1 MATGSEVT
9 IQFVTEQGLCS
20 GCGTCSAACPAGS
33 ITVNENHCGLLVAEV
48 DQQKCTLCGICTR
61 ICPAIHPPPVPSE
74 PGTDPFAGRTMAC
87 YCGYAS
93 NSRLCGNGQSGGLTT
108 ALVSYLLERGGMDNA
123 LLTGDTADPLRP
135 GPVIAGAETDL
146 QPFQSSRYLPVSL
159 NSILD
164 KVDDFSKLV
173 CVGLGCHIAGLHNYI
188 SMNGR
193 GRGKP
198 LTIGL
203 FCDSVMSNRAVAA
216 ITGRLGEKSSD
227 ISHFRFKDKRYGAFP
242 GNSVVKFSGGG
253 IEEVP
258 GYRRVFM
265 KNLLKPPYCYMC
277 FDKLNVLADISVGDA
292 WGLGKEKLGST
303 VVVCR
308 TGRGNDIVEN
318 AAATGYVRIDPV
330 SCSKIVAG
338 QNIASRKAVWY
349 TSLAIWKE
357 KGRHVP
363 DYGLDIPSEFKK
375 GRKAQRRFERSL
387 KLFSAS
393 TAAGFDRRLSLLMKK
408 EFVPFVVRETAGR
421 LLNMAL
427 SLKGKTVS
435 G

>member
-1 MATGSEVT
+1 MAAGSEVT

-48 DQQKCTLCGICTR
+48 DQQKCTLCGICTS

-74 PGTDPFAGRTMAC
+74 PGADPFPGRSIAC
-87 YCGYAS
+87 YCGYAC

-108 ALVSYLLERGGMDNA
+108 ALVSYLLEMGGMDTA
-123 LLTGDTADPLRP
+123 LLTGDTADPSRP
-135 GPVIAGAETDL
+135 GPVLAGAETDL
-146 QPFQSSRYLPVSL
+146 QKFQSSRYLPVSL
-159 NSILD
+159 NSLLD
-164 KVDDFSKLV
+164 RVDDLSKLV
-173 CVGLGCHIAGLHNYI
+173 YVGLGCHIAGLQNYL
-188 SMNGR
+188 SRNGG

-203 FCDSVMSNRAVAA
+203 FCDSVMSYKAVDT
-216 ITGRLGEKSSD
+216 ITGRLGRKFQD

-253 IEEVP
+253 TEEVP
-258 GYRRVFM
+258 GFWRVLL
-265 KNLLKPPYCYMC
+265 KSLLKPPYCYMC
-277 FDKLNVLADISVGDA
+277 HDKLNVHADISVGDA

-308 TGRGNDIVEN
+308 TRRGIDVVEN
-318 AAATGYVRIDPV
+318 AVATGYVRIDPV
-330 SCSKIVAG
+330 SCGKIVAG
-338 QNIASRKAVWY
+338 QDLASRKATWY
-349 TSLAIWKE
+349 TSVAIWKE
-357 KGRHVP
+357 KGRHMP
-363 DYGLDIPSEFKK
+363 GYGLDLPPGFKK
-375 GRKAQRRFERSL
+375 DRKAQRRFERSL
-387 KLFSAS
+387 KLFSTS
-393 TAAGFDRRLSLLMKK
+393 TAAEFDRQFSRMMKK